1 MSPGSVAIIGRPN
14 VGKSTLFNRIVR
26 RPAALVDKTAGVTRD
41 RHYGEAEWLG
51 HAFQVIDTGGIVT
64 GQVSRLLD
72 AIRQQTERAIAEAD
86 LILFVVDARQG
97 VTSGDQEIA
106 LQLHKTGKRVLLV
119 ANKVEM
125 AGVGLEM
132 PLMYRL
138 GFGEPFL
145 ISAEHGQSVGDLLD
159 AVRKEIPVTAVA
171 GAGQEK
177 SEVQITVVGR
187 PNAGKSSLINRI
199 LGQHRLLVDDVPGTT
214 RDAID
219 SVVRVNKKS
228 YIFIDTAG
236 MRKSRHINESLEKSA
251 VMVSLKHIQRCDVAV
266 LLIDAVAG
274 VRAQDAHIAT
284 YIEDQ
289 GKACII
295 ALTKWD
301 AVEKTAQIYESFV
314 HTIQEAMPFLSHA
327 PIISLSAMTGQR
339 VAKLFPLID
348 TVFAESRRRIS
359 TAQLNDFL
367 QTVTRQHPA
376 PMCRG
381 RFVKFS
387 FLVQTGVQ
395 PPTFIFFLN
404 YPEGITNFYRRYLE
418 NKLRQCFG
426 FAGVPMRLCFRQK

>member
-1 MSPGSVAIIGRPN
+1 MSPVSVAIIGRPN
-14 VGKSTLFNRIVR
+14 VGKSTLFNRIVC
-26 RPAALVDKTAGVTRD
+26 RPVALVDKTAGVTRD

-51 HAFQVIDTGGIVT
+51 RSFQVIDTGGIVT
-64 GQVSRLLD
+64 EQSSKLLD
-72 AIRQQTERAIAEAD
+72 AIRQQTECAITEAD
-86 LILFVVDARQG
+86 LILFVVDARRG
-97 VTSGDQEIA
+97 VTSSDQEIA

-125 AGVGLEM
+125 AGAELEM

-138 GFGEPFL
+138 GFGEPWL
-145 ISAEHGQSVGDLLD
+145 ISAEHGQGVGDLLD
-159 AVRKEIPVTAVA
+159 AILKEIPVIAVA
-171 GAGQEK
+171 GEEK
-177 SEVQITVVGR
+177 SGVQIAVVGR

-199 LGQHRLLVDDVPGTT
+199 LGQHRLLVDHVPGTT
-214 RDAID
+214 RDAIN
-219 SVVRVNKKS
+219 SIVRVNKKS

-236 MRKSRHINESLEKSA
+236 MRKSRNVNESLEKSA
-251 VMVSLKHIQRCDVAV
+251 ITVSLKRIQGCDIAL
-266 LLIDAVAG
+266 LLIDAVTG
-274 VRAQDAHIAT
+274 VGAQDAHIAT

-301 AVEKTAQIYESFV
+301 AVEKTAQTYGAFV
-314 HTIQEAMPFLSHA
+314 HMVQETMPFLSHA
-327 PIISLSAMTGQR
+327 PMLCLSAMTGQR
-339 VAKLFPLID
+339 VTKLFPLID
-348 TVFAESRRRIS
+348 AVFAESRRRIS

-367 QTVTRQHPA
+367 QRVTHQHPA
-376 PMCRG
+376 PMWRG

-404 YPEGITNFYRRYLE
+404 YPEGATNAYRRYLE

-426 FAGVPMRLCFRQK
+426 FAGVPMRLYFRQK